1 VSDDGKSLKFGK
13 LEHRLFMN
21 GYLIIF
27 VRKSRQLME
36 SNFLIQPNSN
46 IHPMGLS
53 SALKEKV
60 QAYGRLGLEG
70 AANTQRAYKA
80 DLKDFN
86 GWCAVNGQIPF
97 PVSPETL
104 AAYVSH
110 LADSRK
116 WATINRRLAA
126 ISKLHQLNNLE
137 TPTQDRIFRIVMEGI
152 KRIKGIRQKQAPAFR
167 LTILKQLLR
176 DFDVELNANLRN
188 KALILLGFTGAFRRS
203 ELVALNIQDLNFTD
217 EGLIISLKKSK
228 TNQYGDHEEK
238 AIFYSPEA
246 TLCPIRNLKAWIEKL
261 NKTSEALF
269 VRVRKGDKVTS
280 NRLTDKTVN
289 DLVKT
294 YFGKEF
300 SAHSLRTS
308 FITIAKI
315 NGADDSEIMRQS
327 KHKTSAMIQRYTRIE
342 DIKKHNAGMKLG
354 L

>member
-1 VSDDGKSLKFGK
+1 MKSNL
-13 LEHRLFMN
+13 
-21 GYLIIF
+21 
-27 VRKSRQLME
+27 S
-36 SNFLIQPNSN
+36 IQTDQNINSV
-46 IHPMGLS
+46 GLS
-53 SALKEKV
+53 IDLKEKV
-60 QAYGRLGLEG
+60 NEYGRLGLEG
-70 AANTQRAYKA
+70 AVNTQRAYKA

-86 GWCAVNGQIPF
+86 DWCETNGQIPF

-110 LADSRK
+110 LADTCK

-137 TPTQDRIFRIVMEGI
+137 TPTQNRIFRIVMEGI
-152 KRIKGIRQKQAPAFR
+152 KRTKGIRQNQAPAFK
-167 LTILKQLLR
+167 LNILKQLLR
-176 DFDVELNANLRN
+176 DFDTESNADLRN
-188 KALILLGFTGAFRRS
+188 KALLLLGFTGAFRRS
-203 ELVALNIQDLNFTD
+203 ELVALNIENLDFTED
-217 EGLIISLKKSK
+217 GLIVSLQKSK
-228 TNQYGDHEEK
+228 TNQYGDYEEK

-246 TLCPIRNLKAWIEKL
+246 ILCPIRSLKSWIQRL
-261 NKTSEALF
+261 NKTSDALF
-269 VRVRKGDKVTS
+269 VRVRKGDKITTD
-280 NRLTDKTVN
+280 RLTDKTVN

-294 YFGKEF
+294 YFGEEF
-300 SAHSLRTS
+300 SAHSLRAS

>member
-1 VSDDGKSLKFGK
+1 
-13 LEHRLFMN
+13 
-21 GYLIIF
+21 
-27 VRKSRQLME
+27 ME
-36 SNFLIQPNSN
+36 SNLSIQINPIINS
-46 IHPMGLS
+46 IELS
-53 SALKEKV
+53 IDLMEKV
-60 QAYGRLGLEG
+60 NEYGRLGLEG
-70 AANTQRAYKA
+70 AINTQRAYKS

-86 GWCAVNGQIPF
+86 EWCESNGQIPF

-110 LADSRK
+110 LADTCK

-137 TPTQDRIFRIVMEGI
+137 TPTQNRIFRIVMEGI
-152 KRIKGIRQKQAPAFR
+152 KRTKGIRQKQAPAFK
-167 LTILKQLLR
+167 LNILKQLLR
-176 DFDVELNANLRN
+176 DFDTESNATLRN
-188 KALILLGFTGAFRRS
+188 KALLLLGFTGAFRRS
-203 ELVALNIQDLNFTD
+203 ELVALNMEDLNFTED
-217 EGLIISLKKSK
+217 GLIVSLQKSK
-228 TNQYGDHEEK
+228 TNQYGDYEEK

-246 TLCPIRNLKAWIEKL
+246 ILCPIRTLKLWIQRL
-261 NKTSEALF
+261 DKTSDALF
-269 VRVRKGDKVTS
+269 VRVRKGDKITS
-280 NRLTDKTVN
+280 DRLTDKTVN

-300 SAHSLRTS
+300 SAHSLRAS